1 MTSEQPT
8 VFVSCGQVTAEERQL
23 GIDICILV
31 SRLTSL
37 TPYFAENQTSFEGV
51 SRNILRALGNS
62 VAFIGVMHHRG
73 RVATPDGEIVRAS
86 VWIEQEIAIA
96 AFMTE
101 FLQKKLHVRLYA
113 QRGINRE
120 GIRDKLLLNPI
131 PFDTHEEV
139 LADLTLELP
148 KWGAA
153 DAGPLEI
160 QLRYDVVRQEPKR
173 HDYRL
178 DVKLWNRG
186 AEAVRDFC
194 VDVEFPNAF
203 LEQNT
208 TSAMEV
214 PGSRAHTHRVLRAT
228 ERHHAGAVLYPG
240 DCLRVMIVDY
250 FVTHDLFLKEKA
262 FDQTIRVT
270 YSASGIRPRVV
281 DKPIREFQRF

>member
-1 MTSEQPT
+1 
-8 VFVSCGQVTAEERQL
+8 
-23 GIDICILV
+23 
-31 SRLTSL
+31 
-37 TPYFAENQTSFEGV
+37 
-51 SRNILRALGNS
+51 
-62 VAFIGVMHHRG
+62 
-73 RVATPDGEIVRAS
+73 
-86 VWIEQEIAIA
+86 
-96 AFMTE
+96 
-101 FLQKKLHVRLYA
+101 
-113 QRGINRE
+113 
-120 GIRDKLLLNPI
+120 
-131 PFDTHEEV
+131 V